1 MRRLAAGGDCA
12 DGRETALS
20 ADGLELPRSDFRRRR
35 FRASRYERLVKP
47 CIDRGL
53 SAILL
58 ILLAPGFLLTALAIR
73 LESGGPAFF
82 VQKRVG
88 QYGSRFGVIR
98 FRTVDVR
105 SELWRQTL
113 RHEPVTIPPNSP
125 DVTRIGRLLL
135 NTRLDRLPMLINVYR
150 GEMSLV
156 GPRAALPY
164 ELEHYGAVD
173 WIRLRIKPGVAC
185 LWQLSGLPESDFRA
199 AMALDQ
205 QYFSNLSL
213 ALDLQIVLRTA
224 VAIAFGKARH

>member
-1 MRRLAAGGDCA
+1 LSAGG
-12 DGRETALS
+12 
-20 ADGLELPRSDFRRRR
+20 LEVPRSDPRRRR

-53 SAILL
+53 SAVLL
-58 ILLAPGFLLTALAIR
+58 ILLSPVLLLTALVIR
-73 LESGGPAFF
+73 LESKGPAFF

-88 QYGSRFGVIR
+88 QYGSRLGVIR
-98 FRTVDVR
+98 FRTVDIHT
-105 SELWRQTL
+105 ELWLRTV
-113 RHEPVTIPPNSP
+113 RHEPVSLSP
-125 DVTRIGRLLL
+125 DSPDLTRIGRLLL
-135 NTRLDRLPMLINVYR
+135 NSRLDRLPMLVNVFR

-164 ELEHYGAVD
+164 ELEHYGPVD

-205 QYFSNLSL
+205 QYFTNLSL

-224 VAIAFGKARH
+224 VAIVRGTAKH

>member
-1 MRRLAAGGDCA
+1 MGA
-12 DGRETALS
+12 DR
-20 ADGLELPRSDFRRRR
+20 LELTRSDPRRRR
-35 FRASRYERLVKP
+35 FRASRYERFIKP
-47 CIDRGL
+47 CFDRGL
-53 SAILL
+53 STVLL
-58 ILLAPGFLLTALAIR
+58 IVLAPMLLLTALAIR
-73 LESGGPAFF
+73 LESRGPAFF
-82 VQKRVG
+82 VQRRVG

-98 FRTVDVR
+98 FRTLDIR

-113 RHEPVTIPPNSP
+113 RHEPVELSHSSP
-125 DVTRIGRLLL
+125 DLTRIGRLLL
-135 NTRLDRLPMLINVYR
+135 NSRLDRLPMLVNVYR

-205 QYFSNLSL
+205 QYFTNLSL
-213 ALDLQIVLRTA
+213 ALDLQIVLRT
-224 VAIAFGKARH
+224 VLAIVRGKAKH

>member
-1 MRRLAAGGDCA
+1 M
-12 DGRETALS
+12 T
-20 ADGLELPRSDFRRRR
+20 ADGLGLQRLDLRGRR

-47 CIDRGL
+47 FIDRGL
-53 SAILL
+53 STFLL
-58 ILLAPGFLLTALAIR
+58 ILLAPALFLTALAIR
-73 LESGGPAFF
+73 LESSGPAFF
-82 VQKRVG
+82 VQQRVG

-98 FRTVDVR
+98 FRTLSVR

-113 RHEPVTIPPNSP
+113 RHEPVALPPTSP
-125 DVTRIGRLLL
+125 DLTRIGRVLLY
-135 NTRLDRLPMLINVYR
+135 TRLDRLPMLINVFR

-164 ELEHYGAVD
+164 ELEHYGPVD

-205 QYFSNLSL
+205 QYFANLSL
-213 ALDLQIVLRTA
+213 ALDLQIVLRTVVA
-224 VAIAFGKARH
+224 VVRGKAKH